1 MAVIVLFAQ
10 DHVSTPSADPVPRGE
25 TVETL
30 RERVRTLHTGPG
42 PRSWVSP
49 AHNTQRTHQLEEY
62 YIIGFELFRL
72 EDRLQCFLVSYSC
85 SLSAC

>member
-49 AHNTQRTHQLEEY
+49 AHKTQRTHQLEEY
-62 YIIGFELFRL
+62 YRFRTFQTRRH
-72 EDRLQCFLVSYSC
+72 RLQCFLASGSC